1 MSNKVVIERLKQ
13 LGLQKDLHWVILEE
27 NGKPYVTLDGL
38 LYLSQNHPEEIKR
51 VRSID
56 AEVLDPNLP
65 IVKVTVTLNDGST
78 FSGLGSASDGEDT
91 ERKIELA
98 EGRATSRALR
108 KAYALGVPVKEPE
121 ESNA

>member
-1 MSNKVVIERLKQ
+1 MNNKAVIERLKQ

-38 LYLSQNHPEEIKR
+38 LYLSQNHPEGGKR
-51 VRSID
+51 VKNID

-78 FSGLGSASDGEDT
+78 FAGLGSASDGEDT

>member
-1 MSNKVVIERLKQ
+1 MDNKAIIERLKQ

-38 LYLSQNHPEEIKR
+38 LYLSQNHPESHKRIK
-51 VRSID
+51 SID
-56 AEVLDPNLP
+56 AEILDSAIP
-65 IVKVTVTLNDGST
+65 IVKVTVTLCDGST
-78 FSGLGSASDGEDT
+78 FAGLGSASSDEDT

-108 KAYALGVPVKEPE
+108 KAYALGVPIKEPE

>member
-1 MSNKVVIERLKQ
+1 MDNKAIVERLKQ
-13 LGLQKDLHWVILEE
+13 LGLQKDIHWVILEE

-38 LYLSQNHPEEIKR
+38 LYLSQNHPEPQKR
-51 VRSID
+51 TKSID
-56 AEVLDPNLP
+56 AEVLDPKLP

-78 FSGLGSASDGEDT
+78 FSGLGSASDGEET

>member
-1 MSNKVVIERLKQ
+1 MDNKAVIERLKQ

-38 LYLSQNHPEEIKR
+38 LYLSQNHPEEAKR
-51 VRSID
+51 VKSID
-56 AEVLDPNLP
+56 AEVLDANLP
-65 IVKVTVTLNDGST
+65 IVKVIVTLNDGSS

-121 ESNA
+121 ETNA

>member
-1 MSNKVVIERLKQ
+1 MDNKAVIERLKQ

-38 LYLSQNHPEEIKR
+38 LYLSQNHPEEAKR
-51 VRSID
+51 VKKID
-56 AEVLDPNLP
+56 AEVLDPAIP
-65 IVKVTVTLNDGST
+65 IVKVTVILNDGSA
-78 FSGLGSASDGEDT
+78 FAGLGSASEVEDT
-91 ERKIELA
+91 ERRIELA

-121 ESNA
+121 ETNA